1 MRVMG
6 ENGAWK
12 EPRWDTG
19 TLRIMGPRPTTIIV
33 ESRLLIRKA
42 LKSLMTES
50 SYRVVCEVGSIS
62 GIGLPT
68 IDRDEPGLVIL
79 SAQSADTAL
88 IEAVSAR
95 RLWPDSKIVLLYEYA
110 SPADFQKLLTS
121 EINGCVSWSVSLETL
136 ISTLDQ
142 IVTTDL
148 RVMVGANAND
158 PVIQPVPP
166 YEPHPSEI
174 KHQSD
179 GAEHDDISVSMGAA
193 KSPTIGVGA
202 SNQQRLP
209 ALRRYPGLTERE
221 VQILHGL
228 VQGHSN
234 RMIARTCD
242 ITKEAVKTHVRS
254 ILRKIGVK
262 NRTQAALWA
271 MANGYAG

>member
-6 ENGAWK
+6 ETALGK
-12 EPRWDTG
+12 KDTG

-50 SYRVVCEVGSIS
+50 SYRVVCDVASTGDIVDATIS
-62 GIGLPT
+62 E
-68 IDRDEPGLVIL
+68 EPKLIIL
-79 SAQSADTAL
+79 SAQSADTAF
-88 IEAVSAR
+88 IEALGAR
-95 RLWPDSKIVLLYEYA
+95 RLWPDSKIILLYEYA

-136 ISTLDQ
+136 ISTLDK

-174 KHQSD
+174 KHQPD

-202 SNQQRLP
+202 SNQQRPP

-221 VQILHGL
+221 VQILHSL

-242 ITKEAVKTHVRS
+242 ITKGAVKTHVRS

>member
-1 MRVMG
+1 MG

-95 RLWPDSKIVLLYEYA
+95 RLWPDSKIVLLYEYT

-142 IVTTDL
+142 IVTTDR

-174 KHQSD
+174 KHQSN
-179 GAEHDDISVSMGAA
+179 GAEHDDISVSIGAA

-242 ITKEAVKTHVRS
+242 ITKEAVKAHMRS
-254 ILRKIGVK
+254 ILRKIGVE

>member
-6 ENGAWK
+6 ETALGK
-12 EPRWDTG
+12 KDTG

-110 SPADFQKLLTS
+110 SPADFQNLLTS
-121 EINGCVSWSVSLETL
+121 EINGCVSWSVSLESVCGACRARCSASRRQSGRPSSGWRL
-136 ISTLDQ
+136 
-142 IVTTDL
+142 
-148 RVMVGANAND
+148 MVSS
-158 PVIQPVPP
+158 VPLSLTMVAGLARARGRSVVQLARYP
-166 YEPHPSEI
+166 QCPTARCRPPSPGT
-174 KHQSD
+174 HACSRRPSP
-179 GAEHDDISVSMGAA
+179 GCGSVARRSSGRRR
-193 KSPTIGVGA
+193 S
-202 SNQQRLP
+202 P
-209 ALRRYPGLTERE
+209 ALQRWLAMCGVSIGRARARSLVCARHGGAPSDAPRGRSSERRFLLT
-221 VQILHGL
+221 I
-228 VQGHSN
+228 
-234 RMIARTCD
+234 
-242 ITKEAVKTHVRS
+242 
-254 ILRKIGVK
+254 
-262 NRTQAALWA
+262 
-271 MANGYAG
+271 

>member
-1 MRVMG
+1 MG
-6 ENGAWK
+6 
-12 EPRWDTG
+12 R
-19 TLRIMGPRPTTIIV
+19 RPTTIIV
-33 ESRLLIRKA
+33 ELRLLIREA
-42 LKSLMTES
+42 LKSLITEN

-62 GIGLPT
+62 GVGLPT

-95 RLWPDSKIVLLYEYA
+95 RLWPDSKIVLLCEHA

-148 RVMVGANAND
+148 RLMVATNSNHF
-158 PVIQPVPP
+158 VIQPVRLD
-166 YEPHPSEI
+166 EPHP
-174 KHQSD
+174 
-179 GAEHDDISVSMGAA
+179 
-193 KSPTIGVGA
+193 
-202 SNQQRLP
+202 R
-209 ALRRYPGLTERE
+209 LTERE
-221 VQILHGL
+221 AQILYGL
-228 VQGHSN
+228 AQGHSN

-242 ITKEAVKTHVRS
+242 ITKEAVKSHVRS
-254 ILRKIGVK
+254 ILRKIGVE

-271 MANGYAG
+271 MANGYAC

>member
-1 MRVMG
+1 MG
-6 ENGAWK
+6 
-12 EPRWDTG
+12 R
-19 TLRIMGPRPTTIIV
+19 RPTTIIV
-33 ESRLLIRKA
+33 ELRLLIREA
-42 LKSLMTES
+42 LKSLITEN

-62 GIGLPT
+62 GVGLPT

-95 RLWPDSKIVLLYEYA
+95 RLWPDSKIVLLYEHA

-121 EINGCVSWSVSLETL
+121 EINGCVSWSVSPETL

-148 RVMVGANAND
+148 RLMVATDSNHF
-158 PVIQPVPP
+158 VIQPVRPD
-166 YEPHPSEI
+166 EPHP
-174 KHQSD
+174 
-179 GAEHDDISVSMGAA
+179 
-193 KSPTIGVGA
+193 
-202 SNQQRLP
+202 R
-209 ALRRYPGLTERE
+209 LTERE
-221 VQILHGL
+221 AQILYGL

-242 ITKEAVKTHVRS
+242 ITKEAVKSHVRS
-254 ILRKIGVK
+254 ILRKIGVE